1 MFGGLSSVILGLK
14 RRFSGPELD
23 AGSYRVRQTFT
34 NKLPEDL
41 VVFVEMECWCW
52 LLRPGERLTV
62 DYDARGFAPE
72 WEPLPI
78 NLSLD
83 SNDTDRRSMLTLW
96 QQGKTQSSLF
106 IDGAAIVTDGKL
118 TPFGCDRFIGS

>member
-1 MFGGLSSVILGLK
+1 MT
-14 RRFSGPELD
+14 
-23 AGSYRVRQTFT
+23 RVRQTFT
-34 NKLPEDL
+34 NELTEDI

-52 LLRPGERLTV
+52 LLKPGEKLTV

-78 NLSLD
+78 SLSID
-83 SNDTDRRSMLTLW
+83 GSDADRLFMLTLW

-106 IDGAAIVTDGKL
+106 IDGAAIVTDGTL
-118 TPFGCDRFIGS
+118 TPLGTDRFIGG